1 MKEWI
6 GEKVVDK
13 GMKEG
18 KDECKGRLI
27 NEGVD

>member
-6 GEKVVDK
+6 GEKVVDR

-18 KDECKGRLI
+18 MDECKGGLI
-27 NEGVD
+27 NEDVD